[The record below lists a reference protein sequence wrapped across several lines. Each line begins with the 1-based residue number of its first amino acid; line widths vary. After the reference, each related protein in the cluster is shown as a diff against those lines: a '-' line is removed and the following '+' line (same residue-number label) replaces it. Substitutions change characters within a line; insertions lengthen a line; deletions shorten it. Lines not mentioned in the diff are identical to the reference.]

1 MEGHLEILRF
11 NEDHELDM
19 DTSISHLSPVHSRS
33 ESNVRYDHKRKKP
46 NTTRIN
52 KNYILEQ
59 KEKATIK
66 AHEALRLVLNGERLA
81 NGYEVYYRYVESLCR
96 FKHNEQSILA
106 DHVELTL
113 KEYFEHQIAPDL
125 KKLFVED
132 TLASET
138 MVDSLI
144 DTYECW
150 LVKLK
155 VLSKIFLYLDA
166 NYLQFHPS
174 RLRIA
179 AYGQKLFVQ
188 EFFESLETS
197 EAVVPKI
204 IYEKHKVILSEIRRN
219 KKENYLSTS
228 KRLSKVLAQYPVEA
242 RDEFEGD
249 LLELIAVDFQKMRSE
264 WLMTPDNYIHSAL
277 RAMSSEVT
285 YFKESGYRK
294 SFMSA
299 LFSKLKWITIFQDFQ
314 NVIHISLPIL
324 LQDQNENEL
333 RLIHEYCEKSIDE
346 YLINS
351 TKMFIYEWGKYI
363 ETLIQGTLEK
373 NKENLKNFVPALVD
387 LYTRLKELAD
397 KVLTSNE
404 VFEFELRN
412 SFMKMF
418 NDKNIN
424 YTTLVQLCKYCDS
437 FFKNSSKKGAKP
449 DNNTLT
455 FEKFRDNVQLIVKCL
470 NNKNDFLILYKR
482 DLSRRLLMG
491 RSTNTKLEAS
501 VIDSFIKVTGETDE
515 VLGLKAMFRD
525 LEISKDKFSLLLLD
539 DCPFDFSA
547 YVLEQ
552 KFWPDPPK
560 GDSEAYL
567 PPYLSNAVDKFTA
580 LYKSEE
586 EKHADK
592 RLDWSHYSLHQLVIK
607 GSFESGDKDL
617 IVNLL
622 QAVVILLYNEKDSYT
637 FDEIASS
644 TGISPK
650 LLKRVLLSLTSDRFN
665 ILVSNGGLYSFNFK
679 FTDKLNKIRI
689 PFYKD
694 RESSAHILDMDN
706 DGRGIVERN
715 RDTEIKC
722 ILVRIMKQEKSV
734 LYSDLIYQTL
744 EHAQAKGPCDVSDI
758 KTQLDYLIANEFVK
772 REPDGKTFTYIP

>member
-1 MEGHLEILRF
+1 MEGNLEILRF

-19 DTSISHLSPVHSRS
+19 DTSISHLSPIHSRS

-66 AHEALRLVLNGERLA
+66 AHEALRLVLNGDKLV

-113 KEYFEHQIAPDL
+113 KEYFEHQIAPEL
-125 KKLFVED
+125 KKLFIED
-132 TLASET
+132 TFESVT
-138 MVDSLI
+138 IVDSLL

-150 LVKLK
+150 LIKLK

-174 RLRIA
+174 RSTIA

-204 IYEKHKVILSEIRRN
+204 IYEKHKEILSEIRRN
-219 KKENYLSTS
+219 KKESYLSTS

-249 LLELIAVDFQKMRSE
+249 LLDLIAVDYHKMRSE
-264 WLMTPDNYIHSAL
+264 WLMTPDNYIHNTL

-314 NVIHISLPIL
+314 NVIHVSLPIL

-373 NKENLKNFVPALVD
+373 NKENLKNFIPALVD

-449 DNNTLT
+449 ENNTLT

-501 VIDSFIKVTGETDE
+501 VIDSFIKVIGETDE

-622 QAVVILLYNEKDSYT
+622 QAVVILRYNEKDSYT

-665 ILVSNGGLYSFNFK
+665 ILVSNGNLYSFNFK

-706 DGRGIVERN
+706 EGRGIVERN

-722 ILVRIMKQEKSV
+722 ILVRIMKQEKTM

-772 REPDGKTFTYIP
+772 RESDGKTFTYIP

>member
-11 NEDHELDM
+11 YDDNELDM
-19 DTSISHLSPVHSRS
+19 DTGISHLSPLHSRS

-52 KNYILEQ
+52 KTYILEQ

-66 AHEALRLVLNGERLA
+66 AHEALRLVLNGDKPVS
-81 NGYEVYYRYVESLCR
+81 GYEIYYRYVESLCR

-106 DHVELTL
+106 DHIELTL
-113 KEYFEHQIAPDL
+113 KEYFEHQIAPEM
-125 KKLFVED
+125 KKLFIED
-132 TLASET
+132 TFGTQT
-138 MVDSLI
+138 MVDSLM

-150 LVKLK
+150 LIKLK

-174 RLRIA
+174 RSMIA
-179 AYGQKLFVQ
+179 AYGQNLFVQ
-188 EFFESLETS
+188 EFFETLESS
-197 EAVVPKI
+197 EAVVPKVL
-204 IYEKHKVILSEIRRN
+204 YRKHKEILSEIRRN
-219 KKENYLSTS
+219 KKESYLSTS
-228 KRLSKVLAQYPVEA
+228 KRLSKVLAKYPMEA
-242 RDEFEGD
+242 RDAFEGE
-249 LLELIAVDFQKMRSE
+249 LLDLIAADYQLMRSE
-264 WLMTPDNYIHSAL
+264 WLMAPNDYIHNTL
-277 RAMSSEVT
+277 REISREVT
-285 YFKESGYRK
+285 YFKESDFRK

-324 LQDQNENEL
+324 LQDQNESEL
-333 RLIHEYCEKSIDE
+333 RLIHEYCERSIDE

-351 TKMFIYEWGKYI
+351 TKMFLYEWGKHI
-363 ETLIQGTLEK
+363 ETLIQDTLDK
-373 NKENLKNFVPALVD
+373 NKENLKNFIPALAS
-387 LYTRLKELAD
+387 LYTRLKEIAD
-397 KVLTSNE
+397 TVLSSNE

-412 SFMKMF
+412 SFTKML
-418 NDKNIN
+418 NDKHIN
-424 YTTLVQLCKYCDS
+424 HTTLVQLCKYCDS
-437 FFKNSSKKGAKP
+437 FFKNSSKKGARP
-449 DNNTLT
+449 DISTLS
-455 FEKFRDNVQLIVKCL
+455 FAKFRDNVQLIVKCL
-470 NNKNDFLILYKR
+470 NNKNDFLVLYKR
-482 DLSRRLLMG
+482 DLSKRLLMG
-491 RSTNTKLEAS
+491 RSTDTKLEAS
-501 VIDSFIKVTGETDE
+501 VVESFIKVIGETDE

-525 LEISKDKFSLLLLD
+525 LETSKDKFSLLLLD

-560 GDSEAYL
+560 GDSEAHL
-567 PPYLSNAVDKFTA
+567 PPYLSDALGKFTA
-580 LYKSEE
+580 FYKSEE

-622 QAVVILLYNEKDSYT
+622 QAVVILLFNEKDNYS
-637 FDEIASS
+637 FDEIAGS
-644 TGISPK
+644 TGIDPK

-665 ILVSNGGLYSFNFK
+665 ILISNGSLYSFNFK
-679 FTDKLNKIRI
+679 FTDRLNKIRI

-694 RESSAHILDMDN
+694 RESSAHIDRDN
-706 DGRGIVERN
+706 ADRDIMEKN

-722 ILVRIMKQEKSV
+722 ILVRIMKREKV
-734 LYSDLIYQTL
+734 MLYSDLVYQTL
-744 EHAQAKGPCDVSDI
+744 EHAQTKGPCDVSDI
-758 KTQLDYLIANEFVK
+758 KIQLDYLIANEFVK
-772 REPDGKTFTYIP
+772 RESDGKTFTYIP